1 MHCERKLSNA
11 IKEQGN
17 PQQGTFLLKHQLV
30 IWSSKSCKRA
40 SAHKI
45 GCWLLKHPKFAE
57 MWKPDPLR
65 PNCHLSF
72 FQDCIYFCYQ
82 QDHFGSSLR
91 RCGRLGSS
99 FGCKLLN
106 GKQTICSQDGNDHL
120 HCNDRHR
127 GSYYWSQLHPALPPP
142 QWGEIHKIHKY
153 TNAQNHDILKV
164 LFKNWDRKCLQLA
177 LQLRWSELKSRRCS
191 CQTLCATKWSQN
203 LKRLSSQEQ

>member
-127 GSYYWSQLHPALPPP
+127 GSYYWSQLHPACHRHN
-142 QWGEIHKIHKY
+142 EEKYTKYIKIHKRTKSQY
-153 TNAQNHDILKV
+153 SQSAFPKLQHMYQRYSYQMV
-164 LFKNWDRKCLQLA
+164 WDK
-177 LQLRWSELKSRRCS
+177 E
-191 CQTLCATKWSQN
+191 
-203 LKRLSSQEQ
+203 